1 MTSYCSKFFSSHA
14 SCLCTFEK
22 CTCGDSNQT
31 QRERTGLSSS
41 HYPGNKHG
49 DSGTDDPA
57 DLFSK
62 ERPLLE
68 CLVNHCQRLLRKYLR
83 KEMDLSN

>member
-1 MTSYCSKFFSSHA
+1 MPRVYVHLKNA
-14 SCLCTFEK
+14 PVAI
-22 CTCGDSNQT
+22 QT
-31 QRERTGLSSS
+31 KRRERERTGLSSS

-62 ERPLLE
+62 ERPPLE
-68 CLVNHCQRLLRKYLR
+68 CLVNHCQCLLRKYLR